1 MRAFAEKD
9 ILDLSVPER
18 IQLAQDIWDSI
29 AQVPE
34 SLVLSE
40 EEKAEI
46 ERRLDAYHQDP
57 HAVSPWSVVRDKIRS
72 RV

>member
-1 MRAFAEKD
+1 MSVFVEKD

-34 SLVLSE
+34 SLTLSE

-46 ERRLDAYHQDP
+46 QQRLEAYHQYP
-57 HAVSPWSVVRDKIRS
+57 NVGSPWSVVRDRM
-72 RV
+72 RNRA